1 MHELVEKIKRYFE
14 AKQLLHAGTRGAW
27 LLAVLGLVSGLLV
40 GVVVILFRLLI
51 EMVQSSFLPA
61 ADPENYE
68 LLSWSERLL
77 LLAAGGLVLA
87 TLLLVQDALES
98 LDLSKAGFLKKNFQL
113 SMIIFIS
120 TLE

>member
-1 MHELVEKIKRYFE
+1 
-14 AKQLLHAGTRGAW
+14 
-27 LLAVLGLVSGLLV
+27 
-40 GVVVILFRLLI
+40 
-51 EMVQSSFLPA
+51 MVQSSFLPA

-98 LDLSKAGFLKKNFQL
+98 LDLSKAGFLKKL
-113 SMIIFIS
+113 SIVNDYLYFHHGVASQNLLSSDAII
-120 TLE
+120 